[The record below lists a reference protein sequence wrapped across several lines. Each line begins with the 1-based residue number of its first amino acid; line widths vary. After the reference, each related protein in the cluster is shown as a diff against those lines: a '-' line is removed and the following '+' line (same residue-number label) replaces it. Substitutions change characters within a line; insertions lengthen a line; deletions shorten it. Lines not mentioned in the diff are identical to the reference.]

1 MQKVLIT
8 GVNGFVGKKLADELI
23 TKGFKV
29 NGAARSSRTMH
40 SIPEITKYV
49 IKDLDANTDWQQ
61 ALASVSVVIH
71 LAARVH
77 VMKDTAADVL
87 AEFRKVNVAG
97 TLNLARQAV
106 EAGVQRYI
114 FISSIKVNGE
124 VTVLGRPFMPDDQPA
139 PVDPYGVSK
148 CEAEAALR
156 QLARETAMEVVI
168 IRPPLVYGPGVKANF
183 HSMMDWLDKGIP
195 LPLGAIHNQR
205 SLVALDNLIDLII
218 TCIKKALE
226 SVNVVIHLAARV
238 HVMKDTAADALAEF
252 RKVNVEGTLNLAR
265 QAVEAG
271 VQRFIFI
278 SSIKVNGEG
287 TVLGRPYR
295 SDDQPEPVD
304 PYGISKCEA
313 EAALRQL
320 AREAAIELVIIRP
333 PLVYGPGVK
342 ANFRAMMS
350 WLYKGIPLPLGAI
363 HNQRSLVALDNLID
377 LIITCVDHPAAA
389 NQIFL
394 AGDGEDLSTTD
405 LLRRMAAAMGKKSW
419 LVPVPS
425 LLVGLGCKTIWQT
438 SHSAKTVWFAAGRY
452 FEGA

>member
-8 GVNGFVGKKLADELI
+8 GVNGFVGKKLANELI

-156 QLARETAMEVVI
+156 QLARETGMEVVI

-218 TCIKKALE
+218 TCI
-226 SVNVVIHLAARV
+226 N
-238 HVMKDTAADALAEF
+238 
-252 RKVNVEGTLNLAR
+252 
-265 QAVEAG
+265 
-271 VQRFIFI
+271 
-278 SSIKVNGEG
+278 
-287 TVLGRPYR
+287 
-295 SDDQPEPVD
+295 
-304 PYGISKCEA
+304 
-313 EAALRQL
+313 
-320 AREAAIELVIIRP
+320 
-333 PLVYGPGVK
+333 
-342 ANFRAMMS
+342 
-350 WLYKGIPLPLGAI
+350 
-363 HNQRSLVALDNLID
+363 
-377 LIITCVDHPAAA
+377 HPAAA

-405 LLRRMAAAMGKKSW
+405 LLRRMAAAMGKNAR
-419 LVPVPS
+419 LVPVPVF
-425 LLVGLGCKTIWQT
+425 LLVWGARLFGKQAIAQRLCGSLQVDISRARELLGWQPPVNVDEGLLKTAQ
-438 SHSAKTVWFAAGRY
+438 Y
-452 FEGA
+452 FMAIHK

>member
-8 GVNGFVGKKLADELI
+8 GVNGFVGKKLANELI

-218 TCIKKALE
+218 TCI
-226 SVNVVIHLAARV
+226 N
-238 HVMKDTAADALAEF
+238 
-252 RKVNVEGTLNLAR
+252 
-265 QAVEAG
+265 
-271 VQRFIFI
+271 
-278 SSIKVNGEG
+278 
-287 TVLGRPYR
+287 
-295 SDDQPEPVD
+295 
-304 PYGISKCEA
+304 
-313 EAALRQL
+313 
-320 AREAAIELVIIRP
+320 
-333 PLVYGPGVK
+333 
-342 ANFRAMMS
+342 
-350 WLYKGIPLPLGAI
+350 
-363 HNQRSLVALDNLID
+363 
-377 LIITCVDHPAAA
+377 HPAAA

-405 LLRRMAAAMGKKSW
+405 LLRRMAAVMGKKAR
-419 LVPVPS
+419 LVPVPVF
-425 LLVGLGCKTIWQT
+425 LLVWGARLFGKQAITQRLCGSLQVDISRARELLGWQPPVNVDEGLLKTAQ
-438 SHSAKTVWFAAGRY
+438 Y
-452 FEGA
+452 FMAIHK